1 MSQLVISGVMKNR
14 VAVVVYPEFS
24 LQELATT
31 SAVFRWYG
39 ESPSTVVAADM
50 GTVISEEGISVQP
63 EIALEDF
70 DAGDFD
76 CLVLPGCS
84 DLRESLR
91 DDRLIGFL
99 RGLSG
104 NDDLVIGAIGS
115 APVYLARA
123 GLLAGRRFTNSLF
136 VEMNDQFSFID
147 ESQLAYEP
155 VVVDG
160 KIVTA
165 VGEAY
170 QQFAVTLARAVGHEC
185 PEQAYRGDSS
195 SMTPGQLKHHLPPE
209 GMAMFQEEFADLFD

>member
-1 MSQLVISGVMKNR
+1 M
-14 VAVVVYPEFS
+14 
-24 LQELATT
+24 QELATT

-39 ESPSTVVAADM
+39 ESPSTVVAVDKV
-50 GTVISEEGISVQP
+50 TVISEEGIAVQP
-63 EIALEDF
+63 EIALGDF
-70 DAGDFD
+70 DVGDFD

-99 RGLSG
+99 MGLSG

-123 GLLAGRRFTNSLF
+123 GLLTGRRFTNSLF
-136 VEMNDQFSFID
+136 VEMNDRFSFVD
-147 ESQLAYEP
+147 ESQLVYEP

-160 KIVTA
+160 NIVTA

-170 QQFAVTLARAVGHEC
+170 QQFAVTLARALGHEC
-185 PEQAYRGDSS
+185 PVWAYRGDSS
-195 SMTPGQLKHHLPPE
+195 SMTPDQLKHHLPPE
-209 GMAMFQEEFADLFD
+209 GLTMFREEFADLLD